1 MDGGNTVTLRLTI
14 IALLLTTLTAGA
26 WTQEQLMR
34 RAYGVRGA
42 APSTDLSAD
51 LWHFW
56 NPSVNGTNDMGSIPQ
71 NVTVYGTTA
80 TTTNGWEMGT
90 VISNYAIVKG
100 VISNEYNYTVCA
112 WVNPNTTAMIS
123 AGANGCILS
132 DDGNNSVYPQTRDFI
147 FSYVYTSQ
155 KWRLLVFGNV
165 GASVYSASALTAS
178 NAVNGVWQHISG
190 VCDYASSNI
199 FIYYNGVLSG
209 SNSLYSAPYWLTP
222 NKSSAGSSCFGQLS
236 YLPTY
241 GPTKYNGMID
251 KIRFYGTAKDA
262 AFIQYLFNS
271 EKASKGL

>member
-1 MDGGNTVTLRLTI
+1 MGKVRFFVVLLSIFILATCATPPRESPPEDPHKGELQGQVDGF
-14 IALLLTTLTAGA
+14 
-26 WTQEQLMR
+26 QK
-34 RAYGVRGA
+34 
-42 APSTDLSAD
+42 
-51 LWHFW
+51 
-56 NPSVNGTNDMGSIPQ
+56 SVAEKD
-71 NVTVYGTTA
+71 A
-80 TTTNGWEMGT
+80 TTNGWEMGT